1 MFNFSG
7 ARLLPSFLRPM
18 RCFDPQPVDPERH
31 DSSIAYWNA
40 KCVEWDKVT
49 APLRPDDV
57 VISAYERAFSDRTFD
72 RYVAQMLVLGSTT
85 ELAKCMLQHAAYE
98 HIGPLQTSLTF
109 MDSSQDMLLQGMR
122 KFAERPVTTYSSAI
136 HAVRK
141 DWVSGLHSTSHPL
154 DLVVAD
160 GSFNVLPT
168 SEYRAVLTQLR
179 RLMHSGGVLMVR
191 FYDREFLELESR
203 NGGIT
208 RMSYAANRATA
219 KSNWNVQALC
229 SQDLMESFSTYSFP
243 PLKLFLKLLAEYGF
257 QEEAREYAHHGA
269 SRMFPIIRFRQV

>member
-141 DWVSGLHSTSHPL
+141 DCGMFDVSHMCPADIAGPDCRAFLSR
-154 DLVVAD
+154 LVANDVAKLQAS
-160 GSFNVLPT
+160 GK
-168 SEYRAVLTQLR
+168 ALT
-179 RLMHSGGVLMVR
+179 
-191 FYDREFLELESR
+191 
-203 NGGIT
+203 
-208 RMSYAANRATA
+208 
-219 KSNWNVQALC
+219 
-229 SQDLMESFSTYSFP
+229 FS
-243 PLKLFLKLLAEYGF
+243 K
-257 QEEAREYAHHGA
+257 
-269 SRMFPIIRFRQV
+269 